1 MEHTSDNRFLSYAAT
16 LERPA
21 ARRRARN
28 WSSAQSYA
36 HAFAASDR
44 ALVVLIENGGIDLDL
59 AGLVDVLINAL
70 PMGNLITAGMRR
82 DLTNFLQDKIR
93 ELTDTLLESADLAL
107 NQFGKA
113 RPGHYDSVAVL
124 RDGTASYSELKDTL
138 FTLSKAGK
146 MIDLLIL
153 THGGTDYISVGSG
166 INGQKIRDMKT
177 EFGRPLNLRSVYMM
191 NCVGSSLNQAW
202 IDAGAKAACGA
213 IRNNYLP
220 EPTTHFF
227 WTNWQG
233 GETFEAAAINAY
245 RKTVGLMNTA
255 LRSFVSGLPIPGS
268 SLLASKIDF
277 EKLQFVIDSAPVI
290 QGQRSV
296 TIASDSLSFTQ
307 SLSSSLATTVV
318 PTGVL
323 DAIAAR
329 TLSTEGEIASR
340 ATYRYVSPSSI
351 TLDPANLSRQQNPA
365 APVIAGIAIAD
376 AIQIGLGAA
385 AIAQAGITSVSGSFS
400 LTYDMAQR
408 LLVNEA
414 RQAMP
419 GSQTGKRK
427 YSTRLFWIG
436 ELKAGFAD
444 ADVIIE
450 WEGNDYGEIGS
461 AVIRK
466 DIKKSSDWSKSSCN
480 ITIRRVERIP
490 APGTDPREWPI
501 TYTYDG
507 TFDPMGNGLYE
518 FSGEFEINAFGGLHF
533 VRHDLVS
540 HSFSDFMKIGSPEDY
555 VKRGSDIVVATP
567 QIPDEQVK
575 YLKSKLP

>member
-1 MEHTSDNRFLSYAAT
+1 MENRFFAYTAT

-21 ARRRARN
+21 APRATQR
-28 WSSAQSYA
+28 WAAAQSHA
-36 HAFAASDR
+36 HAFAATDR

-59 AGLVDVLINAL
+59 AGLVDVLVKAL
-70 PMGNLITAGMRR
+70 PMGDLITDGMRR
-82 DLTNFLQDKIR
+82 DLANFLQEKIR
-93 ELTDTLLESADLAL
+93 SLTDTLLESADLAL
-107 NQFGKA
+107 NQFEKA

-124 RDGTASYSELKDTL
+124 RDGTASYDQLKAKL
-138 FTLSKAGK
+138 FDLSKAGK

-166 INGQKIRDMKT
+166 ITGQKIRDMKA

-202 IDAGAKAACGA
+202 IDAGAKTACGA

-227 WTNWQG
+227 WTDWQA
-233 GETFEAAAINAY
+233 GESFEAAATNAY
-245 RKTVGLMNTA
+245 RKTIGLMNGA
-255 LRSFVSGLPIPGS
+255 LRSFVSGLPLPGS
-268 SLLASKIDF
+268 SLLASQIDF

-290 QGQRSV
+290 QGERSV
-296 TIASDSLSFTQ
+296 TIASDNLSFTQ
-307 SLSSSLATTVV
+307 SLGSSLATTVV
-318 PTGVL
+318 PTGVV

-351 TLDPANLSRQQNPA
+351 TLDPAHLSQQQNPA

-385 AIAQAGITSVSGSFS
+385 AIAQAGISSISGSFS

-436 ELKAGFAD
+436 EIKVGFAD
-444 ADVIIE
+444 AEVIIE

-466 DIKKSSDWSKSSCN
+466 NIKNSTDWS
-480 ITIRRVERIP
+480 
-490 APGTDPREWPI
+490 
-501 TYTYDG
+501 
-507 TFDPMGNGLYE
+507 
-518 FSGEFEINAFGGLHF
+518 
-533 VRHDLVS
+533 
-540 HSFSDFMKIGSPEDY
+540 GS
-555 VKRGSDIVVATP
+555 
-567 QIPDEQVK
+567 
-575 YLKSKLP
+575 